1 MKKIF
6 WIILLAVFANSC
18 GHKSITEIEETF
30 EDGTKKTEK
39 TYEKINGDTILKA
52 EKRYYDNGK
61 LKIEGSYNK
70 DGERSGKWISY
81 YRNGNVWA
89 EATYRNGEEYGTKTV
104 YYENGKV
111 YYTGEMKDGKR
122 TGEWKFTDVE
132 GNTSTINY
140 DKKND

>member
-1 MKKIF
+1 MNKFF
-6 WIILLAVFANSC
+6 WVILLAAFASGC
-18 GHKSITEIEETF
+18 GNQSITEVEETF
-30 EDGTKKTEK
+30 EDGTKKTVK
-39 TYEKINGDTILKA
+39 TYEKINGDTVLKA

-61 LKIEGSYNK
+61 LKIEGSYK
-70 DGERSGKWISY
+70 DGKRSGKWVSY

-89 EATYRNGEEYGTKTV
+89 EATYRDGKEYGKKTV

-122 TGEWKFTDVE
+122 VGKWRFTDIA
-132 GNTSTINY
+132 GNTSTIDY